1 MSDKSQARA
10 VQKASGAR
18 YMGALTEVRKRRARI
33 TDLKRARPEM
43 SLSDCA
49 VAVCFE
55 DLADLQSRWGD
66 IFHPNEAKP

>member
-1 MSDKSQARA
+1 MSTTSQARA
-10 VQKASGAR
+10 VQRASGHKFQTAR
-18 YMGALTEVRKRRARI
+18 TEVSRRNADI

-55 DLADLQSRWGD
+55 DLVDLQSRWGD
-66 IFHPNEAKP
+66 IFEEAT